1 MALFPAAIRELQTT
15 ARSNEMP
22 SSAAPLPTFRYEPI
36 IFNRRKKRAAAPPL
50 LAAAAAAAARAQ
62 LSESVLSPAELRE
75 MAAGA
80 VLRMELVADDERHGE
95 KQRLQELST
104 QRIKG
109 WKNTLDA
116 GERERKI
123 RREGERR

>member
-50 LAAAAAAAARAQ
+50 LAAAAAAARAQ